1 MKNLTFLLCLLLPLQ
16 SFGQGIDNDDSLDAT
31 FSETRQLTD
40 QQADESQ
47 TFVHQGL
54 RDKALKEK
62 CKDKLLKDCDPNY
75 PNQMGVLLGGIENQ
89 IGMLYAVIFGL
100 GGNLMGGGGQAAS
113 SSAASTGSATKTAKT
128 KDYCIYIPI
137 AYEAISFAMQMGGQ
151 KRAEQDTANLDPQLA
166 ALAQL
171 KEAHKTRKKTAT
183 MQSAVYGTTTACY
196 GVMLMTKSL
205 DPSTMVYVKMGAS
218 AALTALF
225 MAKAGKHGKAADKV
239 QEVIDSLPKAGDCNP
254 WTGTACFCAEKTSA
268 KLYPGQYQEV
278 CVLNKGNFAGGK
290 DNFGCAVQVNGKPTL
305 DPTCGCKAT
314 NSCLSD
320 SKLSFGQSTL
330 GMGANFVN
338 DANKGLQLLDPSQ
351 FDEAKLNAFSSN
363 MAGKANT
370 IKPAKSI
377 ATPKLNPKQKAL
389 ADDLSTVAPASVAAV
404 AASLNPAGPPV
415 GGLMGGS
422 TASALD
428 RLPPSLKKDMKD
440 FEVSGNYRGG
450 GGSSTGSAAVE
461 PSFSIPGMGA
471 PQEPQGGVQI
481 EEYAAKAVG
490 QADVRNTPDVAIFD
504 IISNRYRNSAWKRLD
519 TQGN

>member
-16 SFGQGIDNDDSLDAT
+16 AFSQGIDNNNSLDST
-31 FSETRQLTD
+31 FSETTQLTD
-40 QQADESQ
+40 QQADEAQ

-54 RDKALKEK
+54 RDKALKEG

-89 IGMLYAVIFGL
+89 IGMFYAMIFGL
-100 GGNLMGGGGQAAS
+100 GGSMFGGGGSSGTTATPPAAPVE
-113 SSAASTGSATKTAKT
+113 GAKT
-128 KDYCIYIPI
+128 PQKDYCIYIPI

-171 KEAHKTRKKTAT
+171 KEAHRTRKKTAT

-196 GVMLMTKSL
+196 GALLMMG
-205 DPSTMVYVKMGAS
+205 PVQGGNMVYVKMGAA

-225 MAKAGKHGKAADKV
+225 MMKAKKHGQAANKV
-239 QEVIDSLPKAGDCNP
+239 QEVIDSLPKAGTCNP
-254 WTGTACFCAEKTSA
+254 WTGTACFCSEKTSA
-268 KLYPGQYQEV
+268 KLYPGQFQEV

-290 DNFGCAVQVNGKPTL
+290 DNFGCAAQVNGKVTL
-305 DPTCGCKAT
+305 DANCGCKKT
-314 NSCLSD
+314 NTCLS
-320 SKLSFGQSTL
+320 SKISFGRSSL
-330 GMGANFVN
+330 GLGANFVN

-363 MAGKANT
+363 MATKANS
-370 IKPAKSI
+370 IKPKGNI
-377 ATPKLNPKQKAL
+377 AVPKLNPRQKAL
-389 ADDLSTVAPASVAAV
+389 ADEMSNVAPASVAAM
-404 AASLNPAGPPV
+404 AATMNPASPPV
-415 GGLMGGS
+415 GGLMSGS

-440 FEVSGNYRGG
+440 FEVSGGYRNSGA
-450 GGSSTGSAAVE
+450 SSPTSAAAE
-461 PSFSIPGMGA
+461 PGFSIPGMGA

-481 EEYAAKAVG
+481 EEFAARAVS

-504 IISNRYRNSAWKRLD
+504 IISNRYRSSAWKRLD
-519 TQGN
+519 TEGK